1 MKKKGAKKKESGL
14 WEILLDL
21 GAPDDLSTKSARK
34 KEDEEEKQESIK
46 RRGKGSA
53 SSTTFCGAN
62 KMPALQGAKHHEGS
76 SSVKVCKSLFME
88 RTGEVGKT
96 GKGRGGKSSQVSR
109 LD

>member
-62 KMPALQGAKHHEGS
+62 KMPALYIGS
-76 SSVKVCKSLFME
+76 
-88 RTGEVGKT
+88 KT
-96 GKGRGGKSSQVSR
+96 S
-109 LD
+109 